1 MLETTSTGRYDF
13 LDWLRVIAIALL
25 LFFHTGMLFVG
36 WGWHIVNAET
46 IDWLEW
52 PMDLAHRL
60 RMPLLFVIAGAGL
73 WYALRRRSARE
84 LVAERSLRLLLP
96 LGIGMLVIVP
106 PQIYFERLFRG
117 QWSGSYWS
125 FMFERVL
132 EFRPY
137 PEGDLSWHH
146 LWFILY
152 LYIYALLLVLPV
164 SWWRRR
170 ATRLRP
176 GLWLYAFSL
185 LLGLNEA
192 LLKPLFP
199 ETHNLV
205 RDWYTFN
212 HYLLLTAFGV
222 LLASLDAG
230 WEWLEQTRR
239 AALGFAVSFTLFLLV
254 AFDRQLV
261 LSDTP
266 ADAFVANVFTGSW
279 LLTMLGYGK
288 RHLSLDS
295 SLLRWARDASYPI
308 YILHQTLMI
317 AIAYF
322 VIQEPWSPGAKYW
335 VVLGGTSLA
344 CVALYEAIVRRFVVT
359 RVMFGMKP
367 DGAGLSR
374 GFRRAG
380 AERAAP

>member
-1 MLETTSTGRYDF
+1 MPHSTTKPTAVNYTAGVPIEQYSPEDPGSDSTLDASAEHERRALEAV
-13 LDWLRVIAIALL
+13 L
-25 LFFHTGMLFVG
+25 
-36 WGWHIVNAET
+36 
-46 IDWLEW
+46 
-52 PMDLAHRL
+52 
-60 RMPLLFVIAGAGL
+60 
-73 WYALRRRSARE
+73 YALWA
-84 LVAERSLRLLLP
+84 AFWLL
-96 LGIGMLVIVP
+96 M
-106 PQIYFERLFRG
+106 
-117 QWSGSYWS
+117 
-125 FMFERVL
+125 
-132 EFRPY
+132 
-137 PEGDLSWHH
+137 
-146 LWFILY
+146 
-152 LYIYALLLVLPV
+152 
-164 SWWRRR
+164 
-170 ATRLRP
+170 
-176 GLWLYAFSL
+176 
-185 LLGLNEA
+185 
-192 LLKPLFP
+192 
-199 ETHNLV
+199 
-205 RDWYTFN
+205 
-212 HYLLLTAFGV
+212 LLTAFGV

-288 RHLSLDS
+288 RHLSFDS